1 MYTNGH
7 YICLINKGKYKT
19 SKSKFLAKALFFNI
33 KEKIQNKT
41 SLHIRKKSVLEWY
54 PDQTLT
60 AQRLQYLHNY
70 PGMLVDLF

>member
-33 KEKIQNKT
+33 KEKIQNN
-41 SLHIRKKSVLEWY
+41 IRKKSVLEWY

>member
-7 YICLINKGKYKT
+7 YICLIDKGKYKT

-33 KEKIQNKT
+33 KEKIQNN
-41 SLHIRKKSVLEWY
+41 IRKKSVLEWY